1 MKCGQFVLSIAGRD
15 KGRIF
20 AVMEITDEDYVM
32 IADGMLRSINKPKKK
47 KLKHLLAID
56 AINVIDIAGTDITQG
71 VTDKSLAGV
80 IKAVSKSYRETQEGL
95 FCQKMM

>member
-1 MKCGQFVLSIAGRD
+1 MNCGQFVLSIAGRG

-20 AVMEITDEDYVM
+20 IVTNLIDEKYVY

-47 KLKHLLAID
+47 KLKHLRLID
-56 AINVIDIAGTDITQG
+56 VNDIAGLDAVNAG
-71 VTDKSLAGV
+71 NDKRLAAAV
-80 IKAVSKSYRETQEGL
+80 KAASESYRENREGL